1 MECGTE
7 QTDGNGELEVTFID
21 SKCKE
26 EVEKT
31 EWTER
36 E

>member
-31 EWTER
+31 E
-36 E
+36 